1 MDPIYSSINSHH
13 SISHIDNTI
22 HICSFSLMLIP
33 LILIVFW
40 ATFVGYKILVSRKK
54 KNITSIIL
62 DSFNYKF
69 MGFYIAIAGF
79 GYLLEGYIAL
89 TYACIS

>member
-1 MDPIYSSINSHH
+1 MDPIYSSISSHH
-13 SISHIDNTI
+13 SVSHIDNTI
-22 HICSFSLMLIP
+22 HICSLSLMLMP

-40 ATFVGYKILVSRKK
+40 TTFVGYKILVGRKK
-54 KNITSIIL
+54 KDIKYIVL

-79 GYLLEGYIAL
+79 GYLLEDYIAL
-89 TYACIS
+89 TYACFS